1 MDVAITILGGSM
13 IMFSLALSIATQ
25 RRNNQLMETLGYT
38 SHARIC
44 HDWQDILS
52 GHLDSASK
60 GTVCLLPALINH
72 KINGLSVEEI
82 LDTISHDQ
90 IGVGD

>member
-1 MDVAITILGGSM
+1 MDVAITILGGGM

-38 SHARIC
+38 SHALIC
-44 HDWQDILS
+44 PEWQDILS
-52 GHLDSASK
+52 GHLDSTSK
-60 GTVCLLPALINH
+60 VPDCLLPALINH

-82 LDTISHDQ
+82 LETISQDQ
-90 IGVGD
+90 IGDSD